1 MQKYYCICINIV
13 KVMYRKY
20 LANKFLLLIE
30 WHKRIIINTRLYVN
44 LSRKG
49 PCIICTFTFH
59 FLLYLGNKCR
69 LFFAVIIL
77 CLYMCQTSYVTKNA
91 NIPQEKCFHT
101 ISFFTKTTPT
111 ALETRHAVKKHRP
124 HITITECRVN
134 SN

>member
-1 MQKYYCICINIV
+1 MQKYYCIGINIV

-20 LANKFLLLIE
+20 LANKFLLSIE

-77 CLYMCQTSYVTKNA
+77 CLYMCQTTHVTKKRKYPRRNV
-91 NIPQEKCFHT
+91 
-101 ISFFTKTTPT
+101 FTRFLSSQKQLRQHLKPDM
-111 ALETRHAVKKHRP
+111 R
-124 HITITECRVN
+124 
-134 SN
+134 